1 MYPIVFE
8 KKAFISTGFIST
20 GFGVGCA
27 LLDVSSGAPSV
38 LWQNKNMNTHVS
50 TCVLVDGFLYGCHDP
65 VEGGG
70 SGILRCLDVRT
81 GKVMWEKDFK
91 RTVSLSAANKKL
103 IILTERGV
111 LVIAD
116 ASPTGYNELSSA
128 RVLDEKTFGLWTPP
142 VLCRGRIYC
151 RSHYGELV
159 CIDMR
164 E

>member
-1 MYPIVFE
+1 
-8 KKAFISTGFIST
+8 
-20 GFGVGCA
+20 
-27 LLDVSSGAPSV
+27 
-38 LWQNKNMNTHVS
+38 
-50 TCVLVDGFLYGCHDP
+50 
-65 VEGGG
+65 
-70 SGILRCLDVRT
+70 
-81 GKVMWEKDFK
+81 MWEKDFEG
-91 RTVSLSAANKKL
+91 TVSLSAANKKL

-128 RVLDEKTFGLWTPP
+128 RVLDEKATGRFWTPP

-151 RSHYGELV
+151 RSQSGELA